1 MRKVFILVLQ
11 MGTFNINLKEQ
22 IAPLK
27 NKRHSA
33 FCIVANDYI
42 VAIGGYKGNGARSS
56 DI

>member
-1 MRKVFILVLQ
+1 MGISFI
-11 MGTFNINLKEQ
+11 IKEQ

-33 FCIVANDYI
+33 FCIIVNDYI
-42 VAIGGYKGNGARSS
+42 VAIGGYKGNGVRSS